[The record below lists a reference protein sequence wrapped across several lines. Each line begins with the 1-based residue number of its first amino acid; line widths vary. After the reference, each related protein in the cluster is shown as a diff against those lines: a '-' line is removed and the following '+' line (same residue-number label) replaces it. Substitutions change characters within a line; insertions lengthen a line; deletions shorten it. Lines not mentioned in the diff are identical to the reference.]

1 MDASTIT
8 ILAAMVAIGVAL
20 AGLILRQ
27 GARLDARIESTN
39 ERIERTNERIE
50 RTNERIEEVQAQLG
64 ARIEETAAQLGA
76 RIEEA
81 TAQLG
86 ARIEGVERGQA
97 DLRERMAKLEGLLEG
112 LREAIAGRRAA

>member
-8 ILAAMVAIGVAL
+8 ILAAIVAIGVAL

-27 GARLDARIESTN
+27 GLRLDARIEQTN

-50 RTNERIEEVQAQLG
+50 R
-64 ARIEETAAQLGA
+64 
-76 RIEEA
+76 
-81 TAQLG
+81 
-86 ARIEGVERGQA
+86 VEQGQA

>member
-8 ILAAMVAIGVAL
+8 ILAAILAIGVAL

-27 GARLDARIESTN
+27 GLRLDARIEQTN

-50 RTNERIEEVQAQLG
+50 R
-64 ARIEETAAQLGA
+64 
-76 RIEEA
+76 
-81 TAQLG
+81 
-86 ARIEGVERGQA
+86 VEQGQA